1 MWRSSIS
8 AYLSLIAAVLGLCN
22 APVSLAQAAT
32 VPDATSTGVTPPAT
46 GMKALAE
53 M

>member
-32 VPDATSTGVTPPAT
+32 RARRHVHRSDTSSYGYEGA
-46 GMKALAE
+46 G
-53 M
+53 